1 MNTIEL
7 YKCTNDIKA
16 VLQDYFDSETER
28 SDTLEA
34 VIGQFEIAA
43 QDVIAGYLNQT
54 AVSDMLEQHIK
65 AAQAKLTARRR
76 KETDLKARIAGHMQN
91 AGIHKIEAADGTF
104 TASFRKSTA
113 TEIDDESQIPQEY
126 IKQTITESIDK
137 TAIKKAIQDGKEIP
151 GAKLITR
158 QNLQIK

>member
-28 SDTLEA
+28 NDTLEA
-34 VIGQFEIAA
+34 VIGQFEVAA

-54 AVSDMLEQHIK
+54 AITDMLEQHIK
-65 AAQAKLTARRR
+65 AAQEKLAARRT
-76 KETDLKARIAGHMQN
+76 KEADLKARIATHMQN
-91 AGIHKIEAADGTF
+91 AGIHKIEANDGTF

-113 TEIDDESQIPQEY
+113 TEIDDESQIPQAY
-126 IKQTITESIDK
+126 IKQIITERIDK
-137 TAIKKAIQDGKEIP
+137 TAIKQAIQNGEEVP